1 MLGKDY
7 ISFKK
12 VTLASFY
19 EALSECAYNFIDS
32 IDTHGLSDCKAQD
45 LAHSLRNVFRAG
57 TKENEEFFK
66 YHLSYVYKR
75 LMEELEIEMD
85 LESEDDEYA
94 D

>member
-1 MLGKDY
+1 MEGREY
-7 ISFKK
+7 INFKK

-19 EALSECAYNFIDS
+19 EALSECAYNFLDT

-57 TKENEEFFK
+57 TKENEEFVN
-66 YHLSYVYKR
+66 YHGRYVYNR
-75 LMEELEIEMD
+75 LMEELEIGME
-85 LESEDDEYA
+85 LESEDEDYA